1 MMEHNPGAMD
11 PSAALFARLQPAVV
25 AIDGPAASGKSTVGY
40 RLAERVQ
47 FLFFDTG
54 VLYRAITWA
63 TLDRGLS
70 VHDAAAVTALAE
82 TVEIDV
88 AAPGPTDQDGRL
100 ATVLVD
106 GQDVTWRLR
115 TPEVDQQVSQVSAYG
130 DVRRAL
136 SIQQRRIGQRYGNG
150 RGDKAGVVMV
160 GRDIGTVIMPEAGL
174 KIYMIA
180 SPEERARRRLL
191 EQNAHGLAVTYEEIL
206 QDLIRRDRLD
216 SERAHSPLRP
226 AEDALIIDTS
236 LLTTDQVVERMI
248 ELAAERIAERK

>member
-1 MMEHNPGAMD
+1 MTEHNRGATD
-11 PSAALFARLQPAVV
+11 TAAALFARLQPAVV

-54 VLYRAITWA
+54 VLYRAITWVA
-63 TLDRGLS
+63 LDRGIA
-70 VHDAAAVTALAE
+70 VDDENAVTALAQ

-88 AAPGPTDQDGRL
+88 AAPGPAAEDGRL

-106 GQDVTWRLR
+106 GQDVTWLLR
-115 TPEVDQQVSQVSAYG
+115 TPEVDQHVSQVSAYG

-136 SIQQRRIGQRYGNG
+136 SLQQRRIGQRYGYG
-150 RGDKAGVVMV
+150 QGDKAGVVMV

-191 EQNAHGLAVTYEEIL
+191 EQQAHGLAVTYDEIL

-216 SERAHSPLRP
+216 SERAYSPLRP
-226 AEDALIIDTS
+226 ADDALIIDTS
-236 LLTTDQVVERMI
+236 LLTSDQVVERII
-248 ELAAERIAERK
+248 ELAAERVAARE